1 MSVSD
6 FVIHIDETLSE
17 FDRYEA
23 EETAAQCAGV
33 VSAHVSPFQPHLLL
47 VAYDPE
53 QGRSSQVLG
62 AIRSR
67 GWHGQLI
74 GL

>member
-6 FVIHIDETLSE
+6 FVIHIDETLDE
-17 FDRYEA
+17 FDINDA
-23 EETAAQCAGV
+23 EEAVTGCTGV
-33 VSAHVSPFQPHLLL
+33 VSARVSPHHPHLML

-53 QGRSSQVLG
+53 QGCSAEALG
-62 AIRSR
+62 AIQSL
-67 GWHGQLI
+67 GLHGQMI